1 MCVLLL
7 YAVRGESLKEG
18 ELILIGW
25 DTATSEFLTP
35 ILYCMKGGIPNHRV
49 EWYSAITPHT
59 PGSVLNVLDIF
70 SFNPHM
76 T

>member
-35 ILYCMKGGIPNHRV
+35 VLYCMKGGILKTQIIELSGILLLLLIHQVPC
-49 EWYSAITPHT
+49 
-59 PGSVLNVLDIF
+59 
-70 SFNPHM
+70 
-76 T
+76 